1 MMDPKKKDNGFV
13 GQFISHHKDTI
24 GINLFRG
31 FTKAVAEIILDK
43 ALGKFSEKVAGEIN
57 VFGTKENYGEALK
70 CTLSLGLESFIEW
83 GLSKFIDGGEEEP
96 KEVKTR
102 E

>member
-1 MMDPKKKDNGFV
+1 M
-13 GQFISHHKDTI
+13 
-24 GINLFRG
+24 
-31 FTKAVAEIILDK
+31 
-43 ALGKFSEKVAGEIN
+43 AGEIN

-102 E
+102 EEYAEDIKTHDKKIEKSIKGEDVDETQIEDQSTKGFL

>member
-1 MMDPKKKDNGFV
+1 
-13 GQFISHHKDTI
+13 
-24 GINLFRG
+24 
-31 FTKAVAEIILDK
+31 
-43 ALGKFSEKVAGEIN
+43 VAGEIN

>member
-1 MMDPKKKDNGFV
+1 M
-13 GQFISHHKDTI
+13 
-24 GINLFRG
+24 
-31 FTKAVAEIILDK
+31 
-43 ALGKFSEKVAGEIN
+43 AGEIN
-57 VFGTKENYGEALK
+57 VFGTKENYEEALK

>member
-1 MMDPKKKDNGFV
+1 M
-13 GQFISHHKDTI
+13 
-24 GINLFRG
+24 
-31 FTKAVAEIILDK
+31 
-43 ALGKFSEKVAGEIN
+43 AGEIN